1 MENHEII
8 EVLSENIEKE
18 VLDRMPEWF
27 RIIRK
32 YYLHKS
38 CRRS

>member
-8 EVLSENIEKE
+8 KLLSENIEKE

-27 RIIRK
+27 RILRHF
-32 YYLHKS
+32 YLY
-38 CRRS
+38 RRSKN